1 MRYSNTLYAM
11 MHENLCLIRR
21 SAAIVIICLVSVF
34 SLMAQSSG
42 TADCPMQKM
51 ELKRLPDL
59 NVPRVSHVVFSANGE
74 LVVVGGHTTGFVPTA
89 TAEYLK
95 DGKWH
100 LMESAYEHDN
110 GFGVMLKSGKLL
122 IIGGHEKSLGIGQT
136 YPAELYDPE
145 THSFEG
151 FGCLDTKRSLAQVML
166 LDSGNVVI
174 AGNWYAKDA
183 IEVFDGKQSFSH
195 VKTIGKGFVRP
206 YIFQTSPYNVVIFG
220 SQDTYG
226 KARDNNTAYLL
237 RGDSIDVPLFS
248 EWHPVML
255 FNRPSDSVSFV
266 GDKKK
271 GVYAYLFLVTNDEGQ
286 IAIARMESDGQGDP
300 RFSLL
305 PTTHRFPMKGVNGQ
319 EIMYFGSVLVNQN
332 TDKGYMIG
340 CDKDGRLY
348 ALCINNVRAKEN
360 VSLTLYYS
368 EPQENVGHTEPL
380 LTPEGNIVVTGGIG
394 DSNFRP
400 FSSVYMLCL
409 GSNDAEFC
417 SSMGLLPWILAVVFL
432 IIVALLCLFLFRKRR
447 KSHIEEERQTIDDT
461 VEKQLMDRIC
471 QMMEQEKLF
480 LNSDLKLSDVSAVL
494 STNSRYVSET
504 IRNQRQTS
512 FTQFVNGYRV
522 EHAKKLMKENTDR
535 KIAEIA
541 TLSGF
546 SGESSFFRTFKS
558 FTGVTP
564 KEWIAQNV

>member
-1 MRYSNTLYAM
+1 
-11 MHENLCLIRR
+11 MHENLCFVKR
-21 SAAIVIICLVSVF
+21 SAVTAIICLVSVF
-34 SLMAQSSG
+34 TLMAQTSG
-42 TADCPMQKM
+42 TTDCPTQKI
-51 ELKRLPDL
+51 EVKRLPDL
-59 NVPRVSHVVFSANGE
+59 NIPRVAHVVFSVNGE

-95 DGKWH
+95 DGEWH
-100 LMESAYEHDN
+100 FMESAYEHDD
-110 GFGVMLKSGKLL
+110 GFGVVLESGKIL
-122 IIGGHEKSLGIGQT
+122 IAGGHEKSLGIGQT

-145 THSFEG
+145 NHSFEG

-183 IEVFDGKQSFSH
+183 IEVFDGKQSFSQ

-206 YIFQTSPYNVVIFG
+206 YIFQTSPDNVVIFG
-220 SQDTYG
+220 NLDTYG

-237 RGDSIDVPLFS
+237 RGDSIEVPLFS
-248 EWHPVML
+248 EWHPLVM
-255 FNRPSDSVSFV
+255 FNRPSDSMSFI

-271 GVYAYLFLVTNDEGQ
+271 GIYAYLFLVINDDGQ
-286 IAIARMESDGQGDP
+286 IAIARMESDGQGEP

-305 PTTHRFPMKGVNGQ
+305 TTTHRFPTKGVNGQ
-319 EIMYFGSVLVNQN
+319 EISYMGSILVNQN
-332 TDKGYMIG
+332 TDKGYITG
-340 CDKDGRLY
+340 CDKEGRLY
-348 ALCINNVRAKEN
+348 TLCVNNVRAKEN
-360 VSLTLYYS
+360 VSMILYYT
-368 EPQENVGHTEPL
+368 EPQENVGFTEPV
-380 LTPEGNIVVTGGIG
+380 LTPEGNIVVTGGIA

-400 FSSVYMLCL
+400 YSSVYMLCL
-409 GSNDAEFC
+409 GVNDAEFC
-417 SSMGLLPWILAVVFL
+417 RSAGLLPWILAAVFL
-432 IIVALLCLFLFRKRR
+432 VIVALLCLFFLRKRR
-447 KSHIEEERQTIDDT
+447 KSQTEEEPQAIDDT

-471 QMMEQEKLF
+471 QLMEQQKLF
-480 LNSDLKLSDVSAVL
+480 LNSDLKLSDLSAVL

-522 EHAKKLMKENTDR
+522 EHAKKLMKENADR

-564 KEWIAQNV
+564 KEWIAQNG